1 MLLFSD
7 WVKKQEDLRKEIVI
21 ITEKEKQLTEQL
33 TALKSEKD
41 SFENKI
47 GDILKQVG
55 EEKTKINLAIDSLNT
70 SFTDICSFEFED
82 GKIIVIGDD
91 AVVDAYRYDELQK
104 TFVQDETIDLCNFV
118 SKQKR
123 IAYCKKIDVIYSELE
138 KI

>member
-7 WVKKQEDLRKEIVI
+7 WVKKLNEE
-21 ITEKEKQLTEQL
+21 L

-41 SFENKI
+41 NFENKI

-55 EEKTKINLAIDSLNT
+55 EEKAKINVAIDNLNT
-70 SFTDICSFEFED
+70 SFADICSFEFED

-91 AVVDAYRYDELQK
+91 AVIDAYRYDETEK
-104 TFVQDETIDLCNFV
+104 SFVQDESITFCNFV
-118 SKQKR
+118 SKHKR